1 MKKPHGKSTNKK
13 ALGKNGEELAVHYL
27 KNEGFRILETNW
39 IYRHK
44 EIDIIAETEGF
55 LVIVEVKSRNIN
67 FLETPGE
74 MINRKKQ
81 QFLIE
86 AAEAYIFQYNIEKE
100 TRFDV
105 IIIVFDHQRSTITHI
120 DDAFQ
125 PGFI

>member
-1 MKKPHGKSTNKK
+1 MDKSANKK
-13 ALGKNGEELAVHYL
+13 ALGKKGEELAVNYL
-27 KNEGFRILETNW
+27 KNEGLRILETNW
-39 IYRHK
+39 IHKHK
-44 EIDIIAETEGF
+44 EIDIIAETDNF

-67 FLETPGE
+67 FVESPGE

-81 QFLIE
+81 YFLIE
-86 AAEAYIFQYNIEKE
+86 AAEAYVFKYNIEKE